1 MKRKLRT
8 KKNMNWIEY
17 EEEEEEE
24 QKKVVGTLNFENDT
38 FI

>member
-1 MKRKLRT
+1 
-8 KKNMNWIEY
+8 MNWIEY
-17 EEEEEEE
+17 EEEEEEEE